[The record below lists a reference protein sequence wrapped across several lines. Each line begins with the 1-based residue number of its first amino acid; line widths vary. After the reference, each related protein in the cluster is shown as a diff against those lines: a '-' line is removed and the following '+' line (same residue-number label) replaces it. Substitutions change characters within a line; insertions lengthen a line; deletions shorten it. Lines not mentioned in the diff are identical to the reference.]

1 MKPMSTVEGNSF
13 RYKLPVGFCA
23 VSDLEIKPRLYF
35 GHACLDQSI
44 GGLRPGQVVFFY
56 GSRQCLMLS
65 ELLCVQVQLEA
76 RSGGFNSKAIFIDGG
91 NTFDPYFIAEH
102 VAERSPEVLDQALD
116 GILVSRAFTCHQLTS
131 FITRTLPEEI
141 RKLKVK
147 LIVVSDMINLYCDP
161 DVDRRERL
169 ASLKVSLNSLTSI
182 AGFNQV
188 VVLLTGLNGKVSRS
202 YLRAVTDRVD
212 VVARLEE
219 VRDHSARIILE
230 KHPTLL
236 GRSLTVEKS
245 TSRFLEDFL
254 EVATDG

>member
-1 MKPMSTVEGNSF
+1 MSTFERNSLGC
-13 RYKLPVGFCA
+13 RLPVGFCA

-35 GHACLDQSI
+35 GHASLDQFI

-56 GSRQCLMLS
+56 GSRQCSTLS

-76 RSGGFNSKAIFIDGG
+76 RFGGFNSKAVFIDGG
-91 NTFDPYFIAEH
+91 NTFDPYFLAQH
-102 VAERSPEVLDQALD
+102 VAERFPEVFDQALD

-141 RKLKVK
+141 RKLEVK

-169 ASLKVSLNSLTSI
+169 DTFKVSLNSLTSI
-182 AGFNQV
+182 AGFKQV
-188 VVLLTGLNGKVSRS
+188 VVLLTSLNEKVSRS

-230 KHPTLL
+230 KHPTLPS
-236 GRSLTVEKS
+236 RSSTIERS
-245 TSRFLEDFL
+245 TSRFLENFL